1 MHDMMDSDRVG
12 IWYTDGNMD
21 EVTVSGRV
29 EGMDMPGPPDAKVR
43 LETDKG
49 IFTIPFADI
58 TYAEDA
64 ASGTVIYRNPK
75 QAM

>member
-1 MHDMMDSDRVG
+1 MMDSDRVG

-49 IFTIPFADI
+49 IFTIPFAGI
-58 TYAEDA
+58 PLICLLTY
-64 ASGTVIYRNPK
+64 TVMYGFRP
-75 QAM
+75 